1 MDFFE
6 RLNQNRE
13 KKIIE
18 NIRRYGK
25 VDERAILKTF
35 KKTSDKRKFIIQC
48 SLAMNHQLPMV
59 LEEAIID
66 FSRKNKEFL
75 LRDCSSI
82 YTTLSHGSRE
92 KMNEIFMTLN
102 NIEMMSKPE
111 IFKWIDT
118 EQQLDILRN
127 VDRNLIT
134 PQILAQINENARLE
148 FIYNQGIETISKE
161 WLETIPEVQRIE
173 LSKKWIKNGKVSIE
187 QLDELIG
194 QEKVKNIVKGMIE
207 EGVQKPDT
215 GVLRSE
221 FIKQYISQKL
231 CAGIKEMISLPEG
244 MTIGVEIEA
253 EGREIRGKLF
263 DEWEAKA
270 DGTLNNGTEVVSP
283 ILKSQENDTRNIY
296 IMCTVLKEMGLECS
310 EQCGGH
316 IHIGA
321 DHLTSK
327 EAYTNLI
334 ELWGN
339 LEEILYI
346 ISNAE
351 GEIIRRE
358 GASTYAT
365 PLSRKIEEALQ
376 TGTINLEGEND
387 LETFIEQM
395 QSVQGDRYSGLNLL
409 NVGTGKN
416 TIEFRLSNGTI
427 DPDTWIQ
434 NINLFGGI
442 VHTAERIAQ
451 LQRIPEGER
460 TPEQQLPIELFERIN
475 NPEIPE
481 EEKLDS
487 ILTLAVVPDKKQ
499 IYEKRYAVNKKILLE
514 HPEVEESLRGNITSK
529 PIKIKQIGKKVF
541 TRD

>member
-1 MDFFE
+1 MNFFE
-6 RLNQNRE
+6 QLNQKRE
-13 KKIIE
+13 KRILE
-18 NIRRYGK
+18 NIKRYGK
-25 VDERAILKTF
+25 VDERAILKAF
-35 KKTSDKRKFIIQC
+35 EKASDKRNFIIQC
-48 SLAMNHQLPMV
+48 SFAMNRKLPMA

-66 FSRKNKEFL
+66 FSQKNREFL

-92 KMNEIFMTLN
+92 KMNEIFMTLK

-134 PQILAQINENARLE
+134 PQILAQINENDRLE
-148 FIYNQGIETISKE
+148 FIYNQSIENISKE
-161 WLETIPEVQRIE
+161 WLETIPEVQRNQ
-173 LSKKWIKNGKVSIE
+173 LSKKWIKNGNVSVE

-194 QEKVKNIVKGMIE
+194 QESVKNIVKEMIE
-207 EGVQKPDT
+207 EGTQNPET
-215 GVLRSE
+215 GVLSSE
-221 FIKQYISQKL
+221 FIKQYILQKL
-231 CAGIKEMISLPEG
+231 CAGTKEMISLPEG

-263 DEWEAKA
+263 DKWEAKT

-283 ILKSQENDTRNIY
+283 ILSSQDNDTRNIY
-296 IMCTVLKEMGLECS
+296 IMCTILREMGLESS

-327 EAYTNLI
+327 ESYTNLI

-339 LEEILYI
+339 LEEVLYI

-395 QSVQGDRYSGLNLL
+395 KSVQGNRYSGLNLL
-409 NVGTGKN
+409 NIGTEKN
-416 TIEFRLSNGTI
+416 TIEFRLANGTI
-427 DPDTWIQ
+427 NPDTWIQ

-451 LQRIPEGER
+451 LQRISEEKR
-460 TPEQQLPIELFERIN
+460 TPEQQLEIELFERIN
-475 NPEIPE
+475 NPETPE

-487 ILTLAVVPDKKQ
+487 ILTLAVAPDKKQ

-514 HPEVEESLRGNITSK
+514 HPEVEESLKGNITSK
-529 PIKIKQIGKKVF
+529 PIKIKQIGKKAF
-541 TRD
+541 ARY